1 MTRKEKVK
9 GAIGNALFVVGFLF
23 IGSGMFEALLLK
35 LLDLIGF

>member
-1 MTRKEKVK
+1 MTRREKVK
-9 GAIGNALFVVGFLF
+9 GAIGGALFVIGFLF

>member
-1 MTRKEKVK
+1 MTRREKVK
-9 GAIGNALFVVGFLF
+9 GAIGGTLFVVAFLF